1 MMRNILKLNK
11 RDWIGLVCWLLVS
24 ILVGLLALPVMVGRE
39 IYQYK
44 HYHLSRFE
52 WEDIVR
58 YSVVIV
64 LGSIINFFIFKQNEK
79 IERSIVLVLMP
90 CLNIRI

>member
-1 MMRNILKLNK
+1 MTWKELLTFNK
-11 RDWIGLVCWLLVS
+11 RDLMGLACWLLIS
-24 ILVGLLALPVMVGRE
+24 ILIGILALPVMVGRE

-44 HYHLSRFE
+44 HYHLAKFE

-64 LGSIINFFIFKQNEK
+64 LGSIIN
-79 IERSIVLVLMP
+79 
-90 CLNIRI
+90 

>member
-1 MMRNILKLNK
+1 MRNILKLNK
-11 RDWIGLVCWLLVS
+11 RDLIGLSCWLLIS
-24 ILVGLLALPVMVGRE
+24 TLIGLFALPIMVGRE

-44 HYHLSRFE
+44 HYHLAKFE

-64 LGSIINFFIFKQNEK
+64 LGSIINYFIF
-79 IERSIVLVLMP
+79 
-90 CLNIRI
+90 

>member
-1 MMRNILKLNK
+1 MDNLLNDITMTWKKLLTFNK
-11 RDWIGLVCWLLVS
+11 RDLIGLVCWLLIS
-24 ILVGLLALPVMVGRE
+24 ILIGILALPVMVGRE

-44 HYHLSRFE
+44 HYHLAKFE

-64 LGSIINFFIFKQNEK
+64 LGSIIN
-79 IERSIVLVLMP
+79 
-90 CLNIRI
+90 

>member
-1 MMRNILKLNK
+1 MKDLLKLNK
-11 RDWIGLVCWLLVS
+11 RDWIGLACWFLISVL
-24 ILVGLLALPVMVGRE
+24 INLLALPIMIGRE

-44 HYHLSRFE
+44 HYKLARFE

-64 LGSIINFFIFKQNEK
+64 LGSIINYLI
-79 IERSIVLVLMP
+79 LDL
-90 CLNIRI
+90 LL